1 MNNIKEQ
8 KEKRMKF
15 MSGLFFLAGIFLF
28 IFFVFMIGR
37 DRGFIQSKFKIYV
50 LFHNVGG
57 LTEGAP
63 TLLSGVNVGTV
74 DSIDFLDK
82 DVEGRRVK
90 VTLNILSKY
99 RKQFEKNIHVS
110 IRTEGVLGEKIVE
123 ITVEEGAAHV
133 DLNRFLIGQD
143 PLDVQHIAES
153 FAGAAKAFTK
163 TSEALG
169 EIDMVE
175 LSQIMKESSEALL
188 VTANGI
194 NSVMDDLQEITIK
207 AKRLMERL
215 EEKVIEGNL
224 FKVF

>member
-1 MNNIKEQ
+1 MKNPKENKENQIKL
-8 KEKRMKF
+8 
-15 MSGLFFLAGIFLF
+15 MSGIFFIVGIVLF
-28 IFFVFMIGR
+28 IGFVFMIGK
-37 DRGFIQSKFKIYV
+37 DRGFIQPKFKILV

-63 TLLSGVNVGTV
+63 TLLAGVNVGRV
-74 DSIDFLDK
+74 ESIDFLDK
-82 DVEGRRVK
+82 DIDGRRVQ
-90 VTLNILSKY
+90 VTLSILSKHK
-99 RKQFEKNIHVS
+99 KQFQKNLLCVIK
-110 IRTEGVLGEKIVE
+110 TEGVLGEKIVE
-123 ITVEEGAAHV
+123 ITVDEKAGAA
-133 DLNRFLIGQD
+133 DLSKPILGQD
-143 PLDVQHIAES
+143 PLDVQDVAES

-169 EIDMVE
+169 QIDMVE